1 MLCQVPRWEHA
12 SVDHSEI
19 LQRQI
24 PAMVALSHFPTFYH
38 KYFNRDLVEHCI
50 VISERVD
57 DVVTSSEEK
66 TAPLFMERL
75 QKGNNLPYSV

>member
-1 MLCQVPRWEHA
+1 MPVLTTVRFCKQ
-12 SVDHSEI
+12 
-19 LQRQI
+19 QI

-38 KYFNRDLVEHCI
+38 KYFNGDLVEHCI